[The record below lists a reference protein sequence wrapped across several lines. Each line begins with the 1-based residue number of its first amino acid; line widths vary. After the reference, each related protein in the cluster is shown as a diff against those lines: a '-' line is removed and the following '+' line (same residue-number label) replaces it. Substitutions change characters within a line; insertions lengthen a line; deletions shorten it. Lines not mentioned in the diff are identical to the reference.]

1 MRKGEGQATEAS
13 YKQFA
18 EEVLRAEAQ
27 AIVSVIDHLGE
38 DFDRAVRTLGECRGN
53 VMVSGMGKSG
63 IIGQKLSA
71 TLASTGT
78 ASHWV
83 HPTEAMHGDLGRIGA
98 QDVLVLISR
107 SGGGEEVLAL
117 AALVSQD
124 RVPVIAITENNQ
136 SHLSR
141 ISDLSLCIGD
151 VTEACPHNLAPTT
164 STTATLALADALA
177 MAVSRYKQFTEA
189 DFQKRH
195 PGGSLGRLMMGVVE
209 ASRFRIG
216 RNLLALHHD
225 KTLSEALGEAD
236 AAGRR
241 TGALLLVDDDGR
253 LSGIFTDADLRRLLI
268 AEGAGALEKPA
279 REVMTAGP
287 KHLGAEARVRDAVQM
302 IRELRVDEIPIV
314 DEAGKPVALL
324 DVQDLMALKVIRD

>member
-1 MRKGEGQATEAS
+1 MHEAEGQATEAS

-27 AIVSVIDHLGE
+27 AIISVIDHLGE

-124 RVPVIAITENNQ
+124 RVPVIAITENTR

-164 STTATLALADALA
+164 STTATVAF
-177 MAVSRYKQFTEA
+177 SHRPE
-189 DFQKRH
+189 
-195 PGGSLGRLMMGVVE
+195 P
-209 ASRFRIG
+209 
-216 RNLLALHHD
+216 
-225 KTLSEALGEAD
+225 
-236 AAGRR
+236 
-241 TGALLLVDDDGR
+241 
-253 LSGIFTDADLRRLLI
+253 
-268 AEGAGALEKPA
+268 
-279 REVMTAGP
+279 AGP
-287 KHLGAEARVRDAVQM
+287 APGQDA
-302 IRELRVDEIPIV
+302 
-314 DEAGKPVALL
+314 
-324 DVQDLMALKVIRD
+324 